1 MFPVLNGSA
10 KDNVLKETLYYF
22 YMKIVEKAV
31 VYVEFQNVLIA
42 QILVWSFQFKLVPV
56 HRRSSNPVQY
66 QFQPKYASLY
76 MCSFY
81 WSFNENHI

>member
-1 MFPVLNGSA
+1 MFPVLNGSV

-42 QILVWSFQFKLVPV
+42 QILV
-56 HRRSSNPVQY
+56 
-66 QFQPKYASLY
+66 
-76 MCSFY
+76 
-81 WSFNENHI
+81 